1 MVNWTK
7 GNHKIIFGTPRS
19 GTTFVAL
26 WYSNKFSGYQHLSK
40 NKGFEHFDPSF
51 MDCKSTDR
59 KLVNLETK
67 RRISQDLKK
76 LSIFKIH
83 PGKNYSKHIYDY
95 LKNEPII
102 VVKRKDVLGQFLSWG
117 IGWQTNKWAHFKIE
131 SKKDITTLNG
141 LVEGQKFEYSKLH
154 FEELKYRIDKFTK
167 IEKTLKNID
176 RIIWFE
182 DLPKWNIAGDTTVRQ
197 NPQSNEEKL
206 NLLTNKHEFLDWYNN
221 FKNSN
226 KK

>member
-67 RRISQDLKK
+67 RRISQDLKNK
-76 LSIFKIH
+76 SLYNIPS
-83 PGKNYSKHIYDY
+83 
-95 LKNEPII
+95 
-102 VVKRKDVLGQFLSWG
+102 RKV
-117 IGWQTNKWAHFKIE
+117 H
-131 SKKDITTLNG
+131 LNIN
-141 LVEGQKFEYSKLH
+141 SR
-154 FEELKYRIDKFTK
+154 RISR
-167 IEKTLKNID
+167 N
-176 RIIWFE
+176 
-182 DLPKWNIAGDTTVRQ
+182 V
-197 NPQSNEEKL
+197 SV
-206 NLLTNKHEFLDWYNN
+206 
-221 FKNSN
+221 
-226 KK
+226 